1 MWSAVLSLF
10 LLSHLFVVYVLVYVR
25 YVIVFHVF
33 DIDVYL
39 YFFFSVLLNIS

>member
-1 MWSAVLSLF
+1 MWSAVLLLF

-25 YVIVFHVF
+25 YVIVVHVF

-39 YFFFSVLLNIS
+39 YFLFSVLLNIS